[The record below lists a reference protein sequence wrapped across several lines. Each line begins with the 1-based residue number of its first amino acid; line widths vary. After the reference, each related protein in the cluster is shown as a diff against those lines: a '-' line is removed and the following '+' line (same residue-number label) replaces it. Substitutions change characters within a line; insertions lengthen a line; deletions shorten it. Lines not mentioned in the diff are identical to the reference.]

1 MEPETLI
8 GYLVALAVPL
18 WLLVE
23 GAILSQR
30 SSKHPAKRLE
40 LGRLPGKPASGASV
54 TTTRPRAIRVAGGR
68 MTAQLNPRT

>member
-23 GAILSQR
+23 GALVSRRSRKQPTKRPEPGKLPRPASPRARVTPILS
-30 SSKHPAKRLE
+30 
-40 LGRLPGKPASGASV
+40 
-54 TTTRPRAIRVAGGR
+54 
-68 MTAQLNPRT
+68 PRT

>member
-23 GAILSQR
+23 GALVSRR
-30 SSKHPAKRLE
+30 SPRQPAKRPA
-40 LGRLPGKPASGASV
+40 LGKLSGKPS
-54 TTTRPRAIRVAGGR
+54 PRAPVAA
-68 MTAQLNPRT
+68 TLIPRT